1 MVDDMVYNPSQDIDT
16 VFNKTQE
23 YQDVCTYPK
32 TDKQLVTYAYLIF
45 QESGIFMQSLKD
57 WNVQPPRTQFFLN
70 FKVFMRRQHHEV
82 KKVGGITIQNSS
94 PNMMKEIKAN
104 QEEISHSLKSGI
116 LEGIIETL

>member
-1 MVDDMVYNPSQDIDT
+1 
-16 VFNKTQE
+16 
-23 YQDVCTYPK
+23 
-32 TDKQLVTYAYLIF
+32 
-45 QESGIFMQSLKD
+45 MQSLKD

-94 PNMMKEIKAN
+94 PNIMKEIKAS

-116 LEGIIETL
+116 REGIIETL